1 MPFIYMEDGGKCLM
15 IGDEMAV
22 WDKPA
27 SGDKFA
33 PYKHPEQHLK
43 AVYFHSKNDYYAEAA
58 SASVPVTHAAY
69 PASAAVS
76 YDPSALALTPVTI
89 YPDTY
94 TSSRVLMTHGLG
106 YVPKF
111 LIADENYNELPAS
124 APIQYANNEN
134 GGTRFVR
141 HYATTTQIVQVEY
154 VVPGIGPMASLS
166 KTYRVVVFRKPQAD
180 PSKPVF
186 QAKRDGNILIAGRG
200 KVNYSEKHLRLADAG
215 ETAFHM
221 PTEPVYDINNG
232 QVRYVR
238 SGGFWIESVA
248 VRGATVI
255 RYGGSLTS
263 VDYLSVVA

>member
-1 MPFIYMEDGGKCLM
+1 MPFTYMEDGGKCLM
-15 IGDEMAV
+15 IGDEMAI
-22 WDKPA
+22 WDEPT

-33 PYKHPEQHLK
+33 PYKHPEQHLD

-58 SASVPVTHAAY
+58 AASVPVTHAAY
-69 PASAAVS
+69 PASAPSTWAS
-76 YDPSALALTPVTI
+76 DPYGLITI
-89 YPDTY
+89 TLYPDTY
-94 TSSRVLMTHGLG
+94 TASRVLLTHNLG

-111 LIADENYNELPAS
+111 LIADENYNELPGS
-124 APIQYANNEN
+124 APIQYANNEQ

-154 VVPGIGPMASLS
+154 VVPGLGAMPSLN

-186 QAKRDGNILIAGRG
+186 QTSRDGNVLIAGRG
-200 KVNYSEKHLRLADAG
+200 KVNYSEKHLRLAETG

-238 SGGFWIESVA
+238 SGGFWIESVT
-248 VRGATVI
+248 VRGATVV